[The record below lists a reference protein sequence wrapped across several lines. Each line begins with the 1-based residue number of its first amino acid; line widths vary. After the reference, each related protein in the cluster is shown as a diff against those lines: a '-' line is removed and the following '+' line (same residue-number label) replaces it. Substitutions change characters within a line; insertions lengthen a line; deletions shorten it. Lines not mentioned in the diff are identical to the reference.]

1 MAEAKLQ
8 IQDKLMIPA
17 EVERDQG
24 STVVYVLAL
33 WTCSDMV
40 MECSDVEIE
49 CVYPKKLRTALYEEG
64 AYVV

>member
-24 STVVYVLAL
+24 GTVVYVLAL
-33 WTCSDMV
+33 WTCGDTE

-49 CVYPKKLRTALYEEG
+49 CVYPKELRTALHEEG